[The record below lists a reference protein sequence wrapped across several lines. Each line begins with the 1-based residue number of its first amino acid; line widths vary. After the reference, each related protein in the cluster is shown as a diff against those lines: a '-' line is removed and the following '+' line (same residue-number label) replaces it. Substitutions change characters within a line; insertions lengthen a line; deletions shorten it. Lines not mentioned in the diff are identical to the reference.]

1 MIADTR
7 NGNNLNSDLKTNA
20 IIGHAILP
28 DYTTPLTRDDDDE
41 GVNIY
46 FDWPVFGIYFSA
58 HNIQTFES
66 FLSVYPQ
73 AQFKILLPTPK
84 NTNIVY
90 NPYTKNSDFLLSESH
105 FIKYQRRNYN
115 IQIINVGK
123 MNFGNTLHKGQKYWA
138 KHVSKCCDE
147 QSTSLEI
154 NKIQPYHVLTFIRLS
169 QMWRKG
175 GIFSD
180 FSFFLLAPIDAPTI
194 YQVRKCYNYL
204 YDMILFI
211 GVIIYIYT
219 IYQVQ

>member
-7 NGNNLNSDLKTNA
+7 NGNIHISNLKTNA

-46 FDWPVFGIYFSA
+46 FDWPVFGIHFSA

-84 NTNIVY
+84 ITNNVY
-90 NPYTKNSDFLLSESH
+90 NPYTKNSNILLSESH

-115 IQIINVGK
+115 IQIINAGK
-123 MNFGNTLHKGQKYWA
+123 MNFGHTLHMGQKYWA
-138 KHVSKCCDE
+138 KYVSMCCDE
-147 QSTSLEI
+147 KSTTLEI
-154 NKIQPYHVLTFIRLS
+154 NKVQPYHVLTYIRLS

-194 YQVRKCYNYL
+194 YQVW
-204 YDMILFI
+204 
-211 GVIIYIYT
+211 
-219 IYQVQ
+219 